1 MKAAVEIINPY
12 DKKKLTALFKM
23 KFLKVIQMGA
33 DLGIGQNVG
42 LGFYKVV
49 TFFLTK
55 YKNQHQFILLEG
67 VDTEENK
74 VYLHT
79 ELCSTDS
86 GSASSS
92 GRSGYFLYYSR
103 DRDELLR
110 ATNQKNPVINYSF
123 DICVTGEQVYEGV
136 TREKEKYKIIGNN
149 CQDYADRFIQFILSK
164 SEENLNN
171 DSNELHLSEFIQI
184 KNKKKMKNALKNRQ
198 NAKIDD
204 SSLSQ
209 NSNLSN
215 IEQISLI
222 SSSSSESDSVSKSK
236 IYNKLKIKTQLVK
249 KIKENKVCSNEN
261 QTSILNKKNMMNTV
275 STFKSSIKNTNNN
288 NHMARQ
294 KSCNNE
300 KIIENS
306 LLKNRNKEKFFN
318 LNSKIQN
325 ENNLSERK
333 GNQFERFNQTTE
345 KFKFNNTARP
355 RIHTTEL
362 GNNFRN
368 HIIENK
374 VIDNGFVI
382 KKNFQE
388 FSTIIPNMNKNKILL
403 PNLDKLKKDSQRKPG
418 SDLNT
423 EKVIK
428 KNVPDSFNLLK
439 ITLKSNPT
447 NELIKD
453 IINNI
458 NHENPKEVSDLKV
471 NKNQEKQFE
480 KNLNISG
487 SNYIEENKIVS
498 PISTKTLEI
507 PLNNLNKNID
517 YNQDNN
523 RCIDLNPNNFNKKID
538 YPLENS
544 ISNAKNND
552 SLGISFREN
561 KLFLMRTETPV
572 TISFNKIS
580 KDFYNDS
587 QFRKSIDVGISK
599 IKIQKIPNEIN
610 TNAKLEKSINT
621 TEMIKS
627 DEQTIVK
634 QDNFFNNLDDKN
646 MTSRNSALISASPS
660 LPLLNKSILSLEKIN
675 IPKKNE
681 LETKIYIIKKEETN
695 LASKLWSNE
704 IRKSSSYMELITN
717 KL

>member
-1 MKAAVEIINPY
+1 ME
-12 DKKKLTALFKM
+12 
-23 KFLKVIQMGA
+23 
-33 DLGIGQNVG
+33 
-42 LGFYKVV
+42 
-49 TFFLTK
+49 
-55 YKNQHQFILLEG
+55 
-67 VDTEENK
+67 
-74 VYLHT
+74 
-79 ELCSTDS
+79 
-86 GSASSS
+86 
-92 GRSGYFLYYSR
+92 
-103 DRDELLR
+103 
-110 ATNQKNPVINYSF
+110 
-123 DICVTGEQVYEGV
+123 
-136 TREKEKYKIIGNN
+136 
-149 CQDYADRFIQFILSK
+149 
-164 SEENLNN
+164 
-171 DSNELHLSEFIQI
+171 
-184 KNKKKMKNALKNRQ
+184 
-198 NAKIDD
+198 
-204 SSLSQ
+204 
-209 NSNLSN
+209 
-215 IEQISLI
+215 
-222 SSSSSESDSVSKSK
+222 
-236 IYNKLKIKTQLVK
+236 
-249 KIKENKVCSNEN
+249 
-261 QTSILNKKNMMNTV
+261 
-275 STFKSSIKNTNNN
+275 
-288 NHMARQ
+288 
-294 KSCNNE
+294 
-300 KIIENS
+300 
-306 LLKNRNKEKFFN
+306 
-318 LNSKIQN
+318 
-325 ENNLSERK
+325 
-333 GNQFERFNQTTE
+333 
-345 KFKFNNTARP
+345 
-355 RIHTTEL
+355 
-362 GNNFRN
+362 
-368 HIIENK
+368 
-374 VIDNGFVI
+374 
-382 KKNFQE
+382 
-388 FSTIIPNMNKNKILL
+388 
-403 PNLDKLKKDSQRKPG
+403 
-418 SDLNT
+418 
-423 EKVIK
+423 
-428 KNVPDSFNLLK
+428 
-439 ITLKSNPT
+439 
-447 NELIKD
+447 
-453 IINNI
+453 
-458 NHENPKEVSDLKV
+458 
-471 NKNQEKQFE
+471 NQEKQFE

-544 ISNAKNND
+544 VSNAKNND